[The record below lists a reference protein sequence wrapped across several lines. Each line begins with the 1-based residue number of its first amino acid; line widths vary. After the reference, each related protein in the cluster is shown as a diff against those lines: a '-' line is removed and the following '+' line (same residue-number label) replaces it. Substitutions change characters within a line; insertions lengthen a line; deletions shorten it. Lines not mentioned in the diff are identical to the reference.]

1 MGEAQMTRFVSA
13 FALAPVAALGLIAGG
28 LLGSSPAVAEY
39 DNPTM
44 GDTPCVVLSRYIG
57 DEPTRRRTVGGT
69 TMHRA
74 EVGIANICGRS
85 VEVSLCVGY
94 AEPVDGVEES
104 CLSGFLRPWSSTE
117 IHTVEAP
124 VQLAGPEIEW
134 RWVRGT
140 TGGTSE
146 VGM

>member
-1 MGEAQMTRFVSA
+1 MGEAQMTRILSA
-13 FALAPVAALGLIAGG
+13 FAVASVATVGLVAGG
-28 LLGSSPAVAEY
+28 LLGSGSAVAEY

-57 DEPTRRRTVGGT
+57 DEPTGLRTVGGAV
-69 TMHRA
+69 MHRA

-104 CLSGFLRPWSSTE
+104 CFSGFLRPWSSTE
-117 IHTVEAP
+117 IHIIEAP
-124 VQLAGPEIEW
+124 VQLAGPVIEW
-134 RWVRGT
+134 RWVSGT
-140 TGGTSE
+140 TGA
-146 VGM
+146 GM

>member
-1 MGEAQMTRFVSA
+1 MTRILSA
-13 FALAPVAALGLIAGG
+13 FALATVVAVGMVAGG
-28 LLGSSPAVAEY
+28 LLGSASAVAQY

-44 GDTPCVVLSRYIG
+44 GDVPCVVLSRYIG
-57 DEPTRRRTVGGT
+57 DELTRRRAVGGAV
-69 TMHRA
+69 MHRA

-85 VEVSLCVGY
+85 VEVSVCVGY

-104 CLSGFLRPWSSTE
+104 CFSGFLRPWSSTE

-124 VQLAGPEIEW
+124 VQLAGPVIEW
-134 RWVRGT
+134 RWVSGT
-140 TGGTSE
+140 TGGTTG